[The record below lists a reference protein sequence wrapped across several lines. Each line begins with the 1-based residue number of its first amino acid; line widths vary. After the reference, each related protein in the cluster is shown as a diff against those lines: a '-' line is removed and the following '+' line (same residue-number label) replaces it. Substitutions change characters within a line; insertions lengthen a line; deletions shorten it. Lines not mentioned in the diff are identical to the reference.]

1 MGKHTR
7 VQMEHPHIIETLLA
21 DLTTENE
28 EHVTDHGRSMG
39 ETTAWPGTID
49 HSAGPMS

>member
-7 VQMEHPHIIETLLA
+7 VRIEHLHIIETLLA
-21 DLTTENE
+21 DLTAEYE

-39 ETTAWPGTID
+39 ETTTRP
-49 HSAGPMS
+49 GPMS